1 MVKCTNEKIP
11 YFNSPVYLENK
22 EKIGKVDEIF
32 GPIHDYLIS
41 VKVGNS
47 YFYHSKILNNFL
59 KLDDNMKAS
68 SFAKDKAFF
77 CDPAKL
83 LPLARFLPQP
93 KKPKTA
99 GKVAKPAG
107 RGG

>member
-41 VKVGNS
+41 VKVKNL
-47 YFYHSKILNNFL
+47 ILISQKF
-59 KLDDNMKAS
+59 
-68 SFAKDKAFF
+68 
-77 CDPAKL
+77 
-83 LPLARFLPQP
+83 
-93 KKPKTA
+93 
-99 GKVAKPAG
+99 
-107 RGG
+107 